1 VLVLGLFGWP
11 PIARIVRGQVLSIRE
26 REFIEAARLMGAP
39 RRIESIRMCGRYV
52 RARSRSEYA
61 RALGATAI
69 LVATLSHAGVRHHDL
84 NAKNVLLFNG
94 KAYVLDVDRV
104 VLNTSAESALAAN
117 LARIARSLRKW
128 REKLGARIS
137 EQDVE
142 RVEREAH
149 QVFASLAA
157 PAVR

>member
-1 VLVLGLFGWP
+1 MSLALANLGVPTPSVIAYVLYP
-11 PIARIVRGQVLSIRE
+11 PGGVIQRADVCTLELSGSADLAKI
-26 REFIEAARLMGAP
+26 LMRDP
-39 RRIESIRMCGRYV
+39 EP
-52 RARSRSEYA
+52 ARSS
-61 RALGATAI
+61 ALGATAI